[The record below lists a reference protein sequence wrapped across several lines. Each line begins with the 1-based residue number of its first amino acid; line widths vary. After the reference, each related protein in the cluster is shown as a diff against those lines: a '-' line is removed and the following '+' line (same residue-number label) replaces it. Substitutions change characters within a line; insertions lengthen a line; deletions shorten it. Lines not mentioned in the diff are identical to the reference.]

1 MERQMERLKNLFP
14 VLLGMFGGDRVLA
27 ELVLTVFRA
36 VSTLRLVT
44 AVEAVAD
51 AAAHGSAAHN
61 ADRRYSVQVRDERD
75 TKVPLVLKPVTSE
88 GATLAYALCLDSNKV
103 KDLGE
108 CESFA
113 KMYLGKTL
121 SAKCSFAALAAV
133 CFARQTGEDIVNNL
147 RQTELRQ
154 AQKQT
159 LFSKQSA
166 PFLKLGEAEW
176 LQFRIALDADL
187 AEFIDRKRLRTI

>member
-1 MERQMERLKNLFP
+1 MSDRLTKIFT
-14 VLLGMFGGDRVLA
+14 VLCSIFGNNSPLN
-27 ELVLTVFRA
+27 ELVLSVFRSI
-36 VSTLRLVT
+36 STLRLATVAECT
-44 AVEAVAD
+44 ASASE
-51 AAAHGSAAHN
+51 HGSSAHN
-61 ADRRYSVQVRDERD
+61 ADMREYFQVRDTRD
-75 TKVPLVLKPVTSE
+75 ENVPLILKPVTSE